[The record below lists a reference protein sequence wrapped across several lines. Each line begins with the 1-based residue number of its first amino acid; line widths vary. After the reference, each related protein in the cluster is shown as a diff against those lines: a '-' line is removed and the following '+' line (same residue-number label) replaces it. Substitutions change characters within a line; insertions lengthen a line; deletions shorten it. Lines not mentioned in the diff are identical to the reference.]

1 MRAILAMNLL
11 SLYQAQVTAKA
22 GWRQPS
28 TLRAAVFASL
38 HSPLRGSLR
47 LAVSLRSAVC
57 GALLCRAGRK
67 LALRLSQNGGGL
79 EKHQVLIDNALD
91 MQITIAPL
99 LPRPREL
106 EQDFD
111 TVLPGGDGI

>member
-1 MRAILAMNLL
+1 
-11 SLYQAQVTAKA
+11 
-22 GWRQPS
+22 
-28 TLRAAVFASL
+28 
-38 HSPLRGSLR
+38 
-47 LAVSLRSAVC
+47 
-57 GALLCRAGRK
+57 
-67 LALRLSQNGGGL
+67 
-79 EKHQVLIDNALD
+79 